1 MTQIKEN
8 LYPVRIEYD
17 PETEGPSRL
26 FHSLG
31 ELIESFK
38 KSDEILAASIG
49 AEIKVKQ
56 YLKSVE
62 DGSIIAWIKN
72 KIEIPDQNTLS
83 HQPTNVD
90 VETFLNNGKQII
102 VESLN
107 KNKSFRKKEDF
118 TEVKEKLKKNA
129 SNTNNGSDFNYK
141 EIDTLALASN
151 IKSITDAV
159 KKLNA
164 NEKAF
169 IGNLENKSEIPKD
182 TEIFISEIRESFIA
196 ETIES
201 EGEKI
206 LKIKR
211 IDFLGESMW
220 DFKFGTTPIPA
231 KINDEKWMKKFHN
244 REINLY
250 PGDALHVLLKTKSD
264 YDKRGSLIL
273 EHNEVLKVIKII
285 PNLDKQPGLYS

>member
-1 MTQIKEN
+1 MTQIQEN

-17 PETEGPSRL
+17 PDTEGPSRL
-26 FHSLG
+26 FHTLG

-38 KSDEILAASIG
+38 KSDELLAASIG

-56 YLKSVE
+56 YLKSVA

-83 HQPTNVD
+83 QQPTSID
-90 VETFLNNGKQII
+90 VETFLNNGKKII
-102 VESLN
+102 VESL
-107 KNKSFRKKEDF
+107 KENKSFRKKEDF

-129 SNTNNGSDFNYK
+129 SITSNGSDFNYK
-141 EIDTLALASN
+141 EIDTLSLASN

-159 KKLNA
+159 KRLNT

-169 IGNLENKSEIPKD
+169 IGDPENKFEIPKD

-220 DFKFGTTPIPA
+220 DFKFGNTPVPA